1 MNGDIFYFT
10 CVHSLK
16 RGTELLPVEVNRLF
30 EANFQWYFQYC
41 KTFTKSEREGNL
53 SCMWHYILVHVPSC
67 YKGYGWKKKG
77 TMQYLSICNQRYEY
91 IINKD
96 KILRYGHRKL
106 NGSMGTSPRFTYRNI
121 SWDGKL
127 YNSGTRCRPL
137 HY

>member
-67 YKGYGWKKKG
+67 YKGYGWKRRG
-77 TMQYLSICNQRYEY
+77 RCNIYRYV
-91 IINKD
+91 IRD
-96 KILRYGHRKL
+96 
-106 NGSMGTSPRFTYRNI
+106 TNI
-121 SWDGKL
+121 SLIKTKFYVTATESLMAVWVL
-127 YNSGTRCRPL
+127 LLALPTGT
-137 HY
+137 